1 MKLNTISIMIA
12 VVIVGIFSI
21 GFLSCFQ
28 LPASSAQS
36 AGFPGLD
43 KLPGFDIFKGLI
55 SGDNNNKNPS
65 VTSNPDYLDLDK
77 AVVASAANKVQA
89 VLQAHGHIP
98 TNGNGGAFGY
108 GILTSQ
114 GLNAI
119 MVSTT
124 HKGVLDSED
133 QRNANDP
140 KWHNHY
146 VSLGT
151 DSTHCDS
158 NPAVTSITFQSP
170 GDVVVNQDKAVM
182 SNLPAK
188 FTGTNALTGNP
199 LTLNPGT
206 NVQDVVS
213 FKLQPV
219 FSPTHQ
225 LQAVCVTDIQPA
237 DKVIKN

>member
-1 MKLNTISIMIA
+1 MKLNAKLLITMLVTA
-12 VVIVGIFSI
+12 GIFTI
-21 GFLSCFQ
+21 GFISYTQ
-28 LPASSAQS
+28 IQPTNAQS
-36 AGFPGLD
+36 TGLSGFD

-55 SGDNNNKNPS
+55 GGDNNNNPS
-65 VTSNPDYLDLDK
+65 ITANEEFLDVDK
-77 AVVASAANKVQA
+77 AVVAKAAGKVQA

-108 GILTSQ
+108 GILTTQ

-140 KWHNHY
+140 RWHNHY
-146 VSLGT
+146 VSLGA
-151 DSTHCDS
+151 DSTHCGS

-170 GDVVVNQDKAVM
+170 GEVVVSKDKAVM
-182 SNLPAK
+182 SNLPSK

-219 FSPTHQ
+219 FSSTNQ
-225 LQAVCVTDIQPA
+225 LEAVCVTDIQPA